1 MPTGPVCAP
10 LPTVRHHTTISPPP
24 PAFPRRVIKTGRGAA
39 SWSVL
44 EGRNSPRP
52 GGGCGAWR
60 ARPALPVRMR
70 QHWCR
75 RAPCAGPWVRLARP
89 AFCQNSTPP
98 TTWGLPAA
106 PWRRRPLWRG
116 VCRARW
122 QHGRARSSDREGCQA
137 GPCHYQWPAAKAAGG
152 YRQRRARPGG
162 PWAPAHDGR
171 AHAAPV
177 GRPGEPGPPG
187 CPPTP
192 AMPALKGE
200 VQAASAPFGAR
211 WASGACAGWHAPCP
225 AAGHDAV
232 RPHCADAPTR
242 RTRPSPP
249 P

>member
-122 QHGRARSSDREGCQA
+122 QHGRARSSDREGS
-137 GPCHYQWPAAKAAGG
+137 GPAPATTSGQL
-152 YRQRRARPGG
+152 QRRRGG
-162 PWAPAHDGR
+162 IVSAELVLEGLGR
-171 AHAAPV
+171 Q
-177 GRPGEPGPPG
+177 
-187 CPPTP
+187 PT
-192 AMPALKGE
+192 M
-200 VQAASAPFGAR
+200 GAR
-211 WASGACAGWHAPCP
+211 MPRRLGDRVSLGRRAARLHPPCP
-225 AAGHDAV
+225 
-232 RPHCADAPTR
+232 R
-242 RTRPSPP
+242 
-249 P
+249 